1 MGDVEDDPFADIP
14 LTGAD
19 ALPELESQT
28 ATTGWAALSF
38 AQQLTSDK
46 LGSAAFWFSKNPPD
60 DAFTEVRAK
69 ADPRVLVPEKH
80 RPFLGT
86 VNTIRDL
93 AVLCDVHEPGFPASS
108 RYFCY
113 FQSRT
118 GIIFTALSA
127 WENSISESS
136 TSLPSEAARKALA
149 PFLQH
154 LKQFPAPKEGG
165 PRYAHF
171 MNEIVTAR
179 EHVIKAL
186 GVVLKSKSAAELK
199 NLTGDHQLT
208 VDTPMLHRKLLTVAL
223 NEETRDWTRYLAGD
237 TAPDGATA
245 NTARKVQLLS
255 TGILLSAL
263 LFKPYGMALPKSSP
277 SFAKADTHVLLLP
290 PWMVFLLNEVSALTG
305 TAATPCFLRLRQACQ
320 SIMALGSRHH
330 MLRIRGLAGSES
342 LEGTIARLLQEA
354 ATSALANFGSLSASI
369 ASAIMGF
376 FGRSRISNS
385 SFYNRVQ
392 WTTQDHRLASEWS
405 ALMADHPDH
414 SFPNSVAY
422 WPKWD
427 STVVFRDDYC
437 TLMLGTQRTALDIPE
452 LKAHQ
457 VDIIVT
463 LNASSRF
470 RESYDTDADCSDV
483 RISRNDQGFHDVVSN
498 LARTWIRMI
507 DEIEGQECS
516 RTKPMVI
523 LFHCLAGINRSTSA
537 LCAYLIV
544 RYHLTA
550 QQAIAILLSAR
561 PGQRYWQERDQFPLA
576 LHWLSREC
584 KKSVLGYLCM
594 ACGDAFRPTPDDDP
608 QDMDDFDE

>member
-1 MGDVEDDPFADIP
+1 M
-14 LTGAD
+14 
-19 ALPELESQT
+19 
-28 ATTGWAALSF
+28 
-38 AQQLTSDK
+38 
-46 LGSAAFWFSKNPPD
+46 
-60 DAFTEVRAK
+60 
-69 ADPRVLVPEKH
+69 
-80 RPFLGT
+80 
-86 VNTIRDL
+86 DL
-93 AVLCDVHEPGFPASS
+93 A
-108 RYFCY
+108 
-113 FQSRT
+113 
-118 GIIFTALSA
+118 
-127 WENSISESS
+127 
-136 TSLPSEAARKALA
+136 A
-149 PFLQH
+149 P
-154 LKQFPAPKEGG
+154 
-165 PRYAHF
+165 Y
-171 MNEIVTAR
+171 I
-179 EHVIKAL
+179 
-186 GVVLKSKSAAELK
+186 
-199 NLTGDHQLT
+199 
-208 VDTPMLHRKLLTVAL
+208 
-223 NEETRDWTRYLAGD
+223 
-237 TAPDGATA
+237 
-245 NTARKVQLLS
+245 
-255 TGILLSAL
+255 
-263 LFKPYGMALPKSSP
+263 
-277 SFAKADTHVLLLP
+277 
-290 PWMVFLLNEVSALTG
+290 
-305 TAATPCFLRLRQACQ
+305 RLRGPEHSVCLERNGLFRMQDPEPRCNFEPSITDNKAMDDIHAQTQA
-320 SIMALGSRHH
+320 A
-330 MLRIRGLAGSES
+330 
-342 LEGTIARLLQEA
+342 
-354 ATSALANFGSLSASI
+354 
-369 ASAIMGF
+369 
-376 FGRSRISNS
+376 
-385 SFYNRVQ
+385 FYNRVQ

-470 RESYDTDADCSDV
+470 RESYDTDADWQFMYQMEGISNLRYHLSDV